1 MLWCLGVFMR
11 TTVRIDDSLLADL
24 KRRAHDERCSLTELV
39 NRVLRRGV
47 RALGEEE
54 TSSEPYHETTHA
66 MGPPKL
72 SLDKAL
78 SLAAALEDEQA
89 VEKLLRRK

>member
-1 MLWCLGVFMR
+1 MR
-11 TTVRIDDSLLADL
+11 TTVRIEDSLLADL
-24 KRRAHDERCSLTELV
+24 RRRAHDERCSLTELV
-39 NRVLRRGV
+39 NRALRRGV

-54 TSSEPYHETTHA
+54 APPEPYHEVTHS